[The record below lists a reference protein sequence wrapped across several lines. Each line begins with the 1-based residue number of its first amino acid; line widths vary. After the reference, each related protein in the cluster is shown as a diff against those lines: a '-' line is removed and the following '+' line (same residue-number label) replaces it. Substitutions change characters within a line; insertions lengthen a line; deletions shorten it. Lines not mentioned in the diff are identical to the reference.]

1 MKIASWNVNGLRAR
15 LAHVLEWLKVCPVD
29 LLAVQETKVQDQDF
43 PRAEIEAAGYR
54 AVFSGQKSYNGVAFL
69 YRSEG
74 GEGGESGS
82 GAAEPPLPA
91 PPSGAE
97 QKRALVMT
105 MGGVRVVNLYVVNG
119 KEVGCEAYAYKLQ
132 WLDAVRTFLESELA
146 RFPDT
151 VVLGDFNVAPRDCD
165 VHDPEQWRG
174 RILCSDAERAALETL
189 LALGLVDVFRL
200 FEQPLDTS
208 FSWWDYRRGDFEH
221 NRGLRIDLLLATT
234 PLAERCLTCAVDTTP
249 RAWDRPSDHAPVV
262 AEFA

>member
-15 LAHVLEWLKVCPVD
+15 LAHVLKWLEACPVD

-43 PRAEIEAAGYR
+43 PLAEIEAAGYR

-69 YRSEG
+69 YR
-74 GEGGESGS
+74 GEAGDV
-82 GAAEPPLPA
+82 AAAPPLPQ
-91 PPSGAE
+91 PPSGDE
-97 QKRALVMT
+97 QKRVLVVT
-105 MGGVRVVNLYVVNG
+105 IGGVRVVNLYVVNG

-132 WLDAVRTFLESELA
+132 WLAALRAFLESELA

-174 RILCSDAERAALETL
+174 RILCSDAERAALDTL
-189 LALGLVDVFRL
+189 LELGLVDVFRL
-200 FEQPLDTS
+200 FEQPPGTS
-208 FSWWDYRRGDFEH
+208 FSWWDYRRGDFEQ

-234 PLAERCLTCAVDTTP
+234 PVAERCLSCAVDPTP
-249 RAWDRPSDHAPVV
+249 RGWDRPSDHAPVV